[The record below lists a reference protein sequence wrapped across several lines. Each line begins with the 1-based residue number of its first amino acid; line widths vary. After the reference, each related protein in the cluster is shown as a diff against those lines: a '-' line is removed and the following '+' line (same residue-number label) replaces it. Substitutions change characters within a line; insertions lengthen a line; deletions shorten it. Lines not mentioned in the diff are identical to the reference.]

1 MGWHHQVFK
10 EKFGV
15 FFFLPQKD
23 GAVGRMK
30 LNEMDTPSKLTAFAP
45 ENMGPPGL
53 SGDEPKLET
62 PSFFGEPCP
71 VLG

>member
-1 MGWHHQVFK
+1 MVLKKSLGR
-10 EKFGV
+10 
-15 FFFLPQKD
+15 FFFFPQKD

-53 SGDEPKLET
+53 LGDEPKLDAII
-62 PSFFGEPCP
+62 FW
-71 VLG
+71 